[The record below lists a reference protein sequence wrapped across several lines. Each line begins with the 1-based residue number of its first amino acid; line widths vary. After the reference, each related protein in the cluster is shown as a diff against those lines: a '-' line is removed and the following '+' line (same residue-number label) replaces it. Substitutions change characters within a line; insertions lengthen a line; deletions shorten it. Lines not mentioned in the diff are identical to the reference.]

1 VTAICLLLKWGWR
14 PALTTGI
21 TMSLAVNLFEGLR
34 LAVAPAVGAPR
45 AIAVSASTAFVA
57 AILLGMVLTRLL
69 KARW

>member
-1 VTAICLLLKWGWR
+1 
-14 PALTTGI
+14 
-21 TMSLAVNLFEGLR
+21 
-34 LAVAPAVGAPR
+34 VAPALGAPG